1 MNVLN
6 PIAVHYLMTTSLTW
20 KLTMQPITNYQALS
34 LQDSELRVRYNDV
47 TRGVYFI
54 GTTPP
59 KTSTELSEVDGIADK
74 LVDRIKDL
82 AFDGLIVYDIQ
93 DEGSRISKPRP
104 FPFKSTHDPRYY
116 SSLLN
121 KKTGRPVITYKS
133 VVQSEPE
140 VFNQWLNEAWDQYQ
154 VRDIVLVGSPSTQN
168 QVSLPLHEAY
178 KTIADNEHPFFT
190 GGIMIAERHAKKGNE
205 HQRLIEKYQQGCNF
219 FISQAIYD
227 TQATIDLLTR
237 YAIECQEKGL
247 KPQRI
252 ILTFSPCGSAKT
264 LEFIEWLG
272 VSVPEATSL
281 RILNADNPLHE
292 SIKMCCNSLN
302 QILEAVVE
310 YDLPL
315 GLNIESLTNRKE
327 EIEGS
332 ILLYKLLRSTMDMYL
347 AQHEFRK
354 QQGLKK
360 AF

>member
-1 MNVLN
+1 MSDQ
-6 PIAVHYLMTTSLTW
+6 YLSS
-20 KLTMQPITNYQALS
+20 QE
-34 LQDSELRVRYNDV
+34 SELRVRYNDI

-59 KTSTELSEVDGIADK
+59 KTSTPLEDVEGIADR
-74 LVDRIKDL
+74 LVDRICDL
-82 AFDGLIVYDIQ
+82 AIDGLIVYDIQ
-93 DEGSRISKPRP
+93 DEASRTNKPRP
-104 FPFKSTHDPRYY
+104 FPFKSTHDPRHY

-121 KKTGRPVITYKS
+121 KKTDKPVITYKS
-133 VVQSEPE
+133 VVQSETE
-140 VFNQWLNEAWDQYQ
+140 EFDAWLNEAWDEYC
-154 VRDIVLVGSPSTQN
+154 VRDMVLVGSPSAKN
-168 QVSLPLHEAY
+168 EVSLPLSAAY
-178 KTIADNEHPFFT
+178 QTLADNRNNFFT

-205 HQRLIEKYQQGCNF
+205 HERLIEKYKQGCNF

-227 TQATIDLLTR
+227 TQATIDILTR
-237 YAIECQEKGL
+237 YAIECKEQGL

-281 RILNADNPLHE
+281 RILNAENPLHE

-302 QILEAVVE
+302 QILDAVVE

-327 EIEGS
+327 EIDGS
-332 ILLYKLLRSTMDMYL
+332 ILLYKLLRSSMDSHL
-347 AQHEFRK
+347 AKHEFRVLKRKARANK
-354 QQGLKK
+354 Q
-360 AF
+360 ASV

>member
-1 MNVLN
+1 MSDQ
-6 PIAVHYLMTTSLTW
+6 YLSS
-20 KLTMQPITNYQALS
+20 QE
-34 LQDSELRVRYNDV
+34 SELRVRYNDI

-59 KTSTELSEVDGIADK
+59 KTSTPLEDVEGIADR
-74 LVDRIKDL
+74 LVDRICDL
-82 AFDGLIVYDIQ
+82 AIDGLIVYDIQ
-93 DEGSRISKPRP
+93 DEASRTNKPRP
-104 FPFKSTHDPRYY
+104 FPFKSTHDPRHY

-121 KKTGRPVITYKS
+121 KKTDKPVITYKS
-133 VVQSEPE
+133 VVQSETE
-140 VFNQWLNEAWDQYQ
+140 EFDAWLNEAWDEYR
-154 VRDIVLVGSPSTQN
+154 VRDMVLVGSPSAKN
-168 QVSLPLHEAY
+168 EVSLPLSAAY
-178 KTIADNEHPFFT
+178 QTLADNRNNFFT

-205 HQRLIEKYQQGCNF
+205 HERLIEKYKQGCNF

-227 TQATIDLLTR
+227 TQATIDILTR
-237 YAIECQEKGL
+237 YAIECKEQGL

-281 RILNADNPLHE
+281 RILNAENPLHE

-302 QILEAVVE
+302 QILDAVVE

-327 EIEGS
+327 EIDGS
-332 ILLYKLLRSTMDMYL
+332 ILLYKLLRSSMDSHL
-347 AQHEFRK
+347 AKHEFRVLKRKARANK
-354 QQGLKK
+354 QVSV
-360 AF
+360 